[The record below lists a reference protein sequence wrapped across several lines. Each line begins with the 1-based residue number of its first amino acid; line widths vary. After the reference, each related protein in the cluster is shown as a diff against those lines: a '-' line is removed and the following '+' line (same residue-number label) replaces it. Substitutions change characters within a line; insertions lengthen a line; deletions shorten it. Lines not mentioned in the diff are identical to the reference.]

1 MLDAIEV
8 FELGGGLAG
17 SSSAAILA
25 GLGARVTKLE
35 PAECLPAFEPST
47 RRCSGTYASWL
58 ETLLDGRKGTIRRDL
73 RKEDL
78 PAELFAADLVLCDRV
93 CGAGD
98 FPGDIAE
105 YLPWVEARNRG
116 VWVTISAFGLTGPYA
131 GYTGSEL
138 VSSAA
143 GGLAATIAP
152 LGGGRPSLLPGWQA
166 LLATGQVAAL
176 AALHGLELR
185 RTRGRPVHM
194 EVSAQESVAMV
205 GALPECAHAIYACPG
220 RAGSGRYVAPSGLF
234 PCRDG
239 QVRIIA
245 PDNHQWAGMVR
256 AMGEPGWTQ
265 GLETREAR
273 ARHAERINKE
283 IAAWTAR
290 RGIEQCAAEL
300 QAEGVPA
307 TPMNGPDELLA
318 SPQFEAR
325 GFIRPVRLGGIETRA
340 PGPAYTWSPS
350 GASTR
355 PPAGREGIGGLR
367 VAEFAHVFAG
377 PIAGAL
383 LGAMGAHVV
392 RFEDTA
398 RLDLYRRTGPFA
410 GGIAGP
416 ERGAYFTVANH
427 SKHSLAVD
435 PGEQPGAAVALAAWS
450 DVVLESF
457 GTRRVARL
465 AVNSD
470 RMLSDRPELLYLS
483 VSGFGQS
490 GPLEAYRAYA
500 NNVHAYGGFSQ
511 LTRGTDGE
519 LVHIGTVL
527 ADPLAALTA
536 ATVIAAWALGSRR
549 PGGVVDLSMAEVVAS
564 KLGEFIAEA
573 AAGEERTVPVGCDR
587 FPYAPHGIHPCSGG
601 RWLAIAVQ
609 SDAEWDALLHA
620 FGRPD
625 ALADPTWATTAARW
639 EARRAIESALDNIT
653 REQEAETL
661 FHRLQRAGVRASPV
675 WTGGELIDNPHLLAR
690 DFFPRIDHP
699 DPDIPNPRLIG
710 LAWRVVGEGPLPLRP
725 PPRLGE
731 YRLAEETA

>member
-1 MLDAIEV
+1 
-8 FELGGGLAG
+8 
-17 SSSAAILA
+17 
-25 GLGARVTKLE
+25 
-35 PAECLPAFEPST
+35 
-47 RRCSGTYASWL
+47 
-58 ETLLDGRKGTIRRDL
+58 
-73 RKEDL
+73 
-78 PAELFAADLVLCDRV
+78 
-93 CGAGD
+93 
-98 FPGDIAE
+98 
-105 YLPWVEARNRG
+105 
-116 VWVTISAFGLTGPYA
+116 
-131 GYTGSEL
+131 
-138 VSSAA
+138 
-143 GGLAATIAP
+143 
-152 LGGGRPSLLPGWQA
+152 LLPGWQA

-185 RTRGRPVHM
+185 RTRERPVHM
-194 EVSAQESVAMV
+194 EVSAQEAVAMV

-256 AMGEPGWTQ
+256 AMGEPDWTR
-265 GLETREAR
+265 GLEKREAR
-273 ARHAERINKE
+273 AEHAAHINRE
-283 IAAWTAR
+283 IAAWTSQRDIA
-290 RGIEQCAAEL
+290 QCAAEL

-325 GFIRPVRLGGIETRA
+325 GFMRSVRLGGVDTRV
-340 PGPAYTWSPS
+340 PGLPYTWSPT

-355 PPAGREGIGGLR
+355 PPAAREGIGGLR

-377 PIAGAL
+377 PIAGSL
-383 LGAMGAHVV
+383 LGAMGAQVV

-410 GGIAGP
+410 GGVAGP

-435 PGEQPGAAVALAAWS
+435 PGEQPGVAAALAAHS

-457 GTRRVARL
+457 GTRRVTRL
-465 AVNSD
+465 AVDAGRLLAN
-470 RMLSDRPELLYLS
+470 RPELLYLS

-490 GPLEAYRAYA
+490 GPLETYRAYA
-500 NNVHAYGGFSQ
+500 NNVHAYGGFSH

-536 ATVIAAWALGSRR
+536 ATVIAAWALGSER

-573 AAGEERTVPVGCDR
+573 AAGEARTVPVGCDR
-587 FPYAPHGIHPCSGG
+587 FPYAPHGIHPCAHG

-609 SDAEWDALLHA
+609 SDTEWDALLDVL
-620 FGRPD
+620 GRPE
-625 ALADPTWATTAARW
+625 ALADPAWSTAAARW

-653 REQEAETL
+653 REQEAEML
-661 FHRLQRAGVRASPV
+661 FHRLQRGGVRACPV
-675 WTGGELIDNPHLLAR
+675 WPGGELIDNPHLRAR
-690 DFFPRIDHP
+690 DFFPRIEHP
-699 DPDIPNPRLIG
+699 DPDIPEPRLIG
-710 LAWRVVGEGPLPLRP
+710 LAWRVAGEGPWPLRP

-731 YRLAEETA
+731 YQLGEEPA

>member
-1 MLDAIEV
+1 MLDEIQV
-8 FELGGGLAG
+8 LELGGGLAG
-17 SSSAAILA
+17 SSGAAILA
-25 GLGARVTKLE
+25 GLGARVTRLE
-35 PAECLPAFEPST
+35 PGECLPAFEPSMQSS
-47 RRCSGTYASWL
+47 SGAPVSWL
-58 ETLLDGRKGTIRRDL
+58 ETLLNRDKRITRPAL
-73 RKEDL
+73 PVQDL
-78 PAELFAADLVLCDRV
+78 PLEAFEADLVLCDIV
-93 CGAGD
+93 CGAGGL
-98 FPGDIAE
+98 PTDIAE
-105 YLPWVEARNRG
+105 YLAWVEARNRG
-116 VWVTISAFGLTGPYA
+116 VWVSISPFGMTGPYA
-131 GYTGSEL
+131 GYKGSEL
-138 VSSAA
+138 VCSAA

-152 LGGGRPSLLPGWQA
+152 MGGGRPSLLPGWQA

-185 RTRGRPVHM
+185 RIRECPVHM
-194 EVSAQESVAMV
+194 EVSAQEAVAMV

-256 AMGEPGWTQ
+256 AMGEPDWTR
-265 GLETREAR
+265 GLEKREAR
-273 ARHAERINKE
+273 AEHAARINRE
-283 IAAWTAR
+283 IAAWTSQRDIA
-290 RGIEQCAAEL
+290 QCAAEL

-318 SPQFEAR
+318 SQQFKER
-325 GFIRPVRLGGIETRA
+325 NFIRPVRIGETETRA
-340 PGPAYTWSPS
+340 PGPPYTWAPS
-350 GASTR
+350 GVSGK
-355 PPAGREGIGGLR
+355 PPSGRQGIGGLR

-392 RFEDTA
+392 RFEDST

-410 GGIAGP
+410 GGVAGP

-427 SKHSLAVD
+427 SKYSLAVD
-435 PGEQPGAAVALAAWS
+435 PGEQPDVAAALAARS

-465 AVNSD
+465 GVDAG
-470 RMLSDRPELLYLS
+470 RLLADRPELFYLS

-490 GPLEAYRAYA
+490 GPLADYRAYA

-511 LTRGTDGE
+511 LTRDTDGE
-519 LVHIGTVL
+519 LMHIGTVL

-536 ATVIAAWALGSRR
+536 ATVIAAWALGSER

-573 AAGEERTVPVGCDR
+573 AAGEKRTVPVGCDR
-587 FPYAPHGIHPCSGG
+587 FPYAPHGIHPCADGH
-601 RWLAIAVQ
+601 WLAIAVQ
-609 SDAEWDALLHA
+609 SDAEWRALLDVLGHPEA
-620 FGRPD
+620 M
-625 ALADPTWATTAARW
+625 ADPAWSTASARW
-639 EARRAIESALDNIT
+639 EARRTIESALDAIT
-653 REQEAETL
+653 RVEEAEDL
-661 FHRLQRAGVRASPV
+661 FRRLQRGGVRACPV
-675 WTGGELIDNPHLLAR
+675 WTGGELIDDPHLRAR

-710 LAWRVVGEGPLPLRP
+710 LAWRVVGEGPWPLRP

-731 YRLAEETA
+731 YQLGEEPV